1 MFIFCL
7 KHLLG
12 IIKLAAFFF
21 LFVTPLLLLLLWASN
36 NMRFL
41 TFTSQALQF
50 LYQKKFFFFFLL
62 LVVVAMTH
70 RKHTHLYASKFMR
83 RFALIIYGW
92 MCGGRSTCKHYAAQC
107 ARTCCTLPQTF
118 TLIFKKGTRTLKNV
132 SGKHVKLIV
141 VNYSW
146 REQRGDA
153 RAGIF
158 IFFLFL
164 LCWGKTDWM
173 SLQL

>member
-1 MFIFCL
+1 MGL
-7 KHLLG
+7 KQYALSNLHL
-12 IIKLAAFFF
+12 
-21 LFVTPLLLLLLWASN
+21 
-36 NMRFL
+36 
-41 TFTSQALQF
+41 TSTSISVSE
-50 LYQKKFFFFFLL
+50 KVFFFFLL

-92 MCGGRSTCKHYAAQC
+92 MCGGRSTCEHYAAQC

-132 SGKHVKLIV
+132 SAKHVKLIV

-158 IFFLFL
+158 IFFLCFCSVEAKQIGCHYSCRGDENGAL
-164 LCWGKTDWM
+164 T
-173 SLQL
+173 SSR